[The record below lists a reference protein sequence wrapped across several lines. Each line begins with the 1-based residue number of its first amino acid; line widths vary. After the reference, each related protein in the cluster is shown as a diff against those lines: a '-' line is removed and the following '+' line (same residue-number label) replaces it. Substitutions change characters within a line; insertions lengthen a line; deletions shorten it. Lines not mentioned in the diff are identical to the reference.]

1 VCDGPAVNPVNLD
14 RLRERWAD
22 PLLTVLT
29 ILLVTLL
36 FVVIPLQAL
45 GHFAFQASELVL
57 ALLLMAG
64 VFVMSGSRTAIA
76 TMLGALTMIVVG
88 VTLRLKSPSVVD
100 LNLFAGAW
108 LVVGVTLA
116 WAVARATFAAGR
128 ITYHRVLGAILFY
141 LMVAVIFAALFM
153 FLGTVVPNAFKGMKI
168 EDDPALAS
176 QLIYFSFAT
185 MTTTGYGD
193 VAPLH
198 PLARSLCNLEAIF
211 GQLYPATLLARLM
224 TLELNHR
231 PMPLDAGAQDL
242 IHRTVPPR
250 VGKDLDLGIAGKAL
264 RLDGTAQGLD
274 IDDAVT
280 HHAAIV
286 EDVPGRHQPV
296 ADMKCEQPLLA
307 GARDLR
313 MHLDV
318 PPDMIDV
325 ERDTERAGAR
335 RIKPVADVERLPGRV
350 HAGTVGGIGRMQR
363 LDRERHLR
371 FSRMIQHFGDG
382 VVHLRARRRD
392 ILGHLAA
399 GPRKLRQPA
408 DHKHDAGRAQR
419 LGFIDAAAVIV
430 AYLAA
435 ARGVGGKHPAAAIA

>member
-224 TLELNHR
+224 TLELAHR
-231 PMPLDAGAQDL
+231 N
-242 IHRTVPPR
+242 
-250 VGKDLDLGIAGKAL
+250 
-264 RLDGTAQGLD
+264 
-274 IDDAVT
+274 
-280 HHAAIV
+280 
-286 EDVPGRHQPV
+286 
-296 ADMKCEQPLLA
+296 
-307 GARDLR
+307 RD
-313 MHLDV
+313 
-318 PPDMIDV
+318 
-325 ERDTERAGAR
+325 
-335 RIKPVADVERLPGRV
+335 
-350 HAGTVGGIGRMQR
+350 
-363 LDRERHLR
+363 
-371 FSRMIQHFGDG
+371 
-382 VVHLRARRRD
+382 
-392 ILGHLAA
+392 
-399 GPRKLRQPA
+399 
-408 DHKHDAGRAQR
+408 
-419 LGFIDAAAVIV
+419 
-430 AYLAA
+430 
-435 ARGVGGKHPAAAIA
+435 

>member
-1 VCDGPAVNPVNLD
+1 MNLD
-14 RLRERWAD
+14 QLRERWAD

-57 ALLLMAG
+57 ALLLVVG

-76 TMLGALTMIVVG
+76 AMLGALAMIVVG
-88 VTLRLKSPSVVD
+88 VTLRLKSPSVID

-153 FLGTVVPNAFKGMKI
+153 FLGTVVPNAFQGMKI

-185 MTTTGYGD
+185 MTTSGYGD
-193 VAPLH
+193 VAPIH

-224 TLELNHR
+224 TLELAHR
-231 PMPLDAGAQDL
+231 NRDQD
-242 IHRTVPPR
+242 
-250 VGKDLDLGIAGKAL
+250 
-264 RLDGTAQGLD
+264 
-274 IDDAVT
+274 
-280 HHAAIV
+280 
-286 EDVPGRHQPV
+286 
-296 ADMKCEQPLLA
+296 
-307 GARDLR
+307 
-313 MHLDV
+313 
-318 PPDMIDV
+318 
-325 ERDTERAGAR
+325 
-335 RIKPVADVERLPGRV
+335 
-350 HAGTVGGIGRMQR
+350 
-363 LDRERHLR
+363 
-371 FSRMIQHFGDG
+371 
-382 VVHLRARRRD
+382 
-392 ILGHLAA
+392 
-399 GPRKLRQPA
+399 
-408 DHKHDAGRAQR
+408 
-419 LGFIDAAAVIV
+419 
-430 AYLAA
+430 
-435 ARGVGGKHPAAAIA
+435 